1 MREIVGSVTNNEKE
15 EIKRLDFREKALNEL
30 IIAINDNKIDFGTVT
45 KERVSKDMQICKNE
59 KAKWWN
65 NIYKKYNLY
74 LYKYVFVDFITNEL
88 YIDV

>member
-1 MREIVGSVTNNEKE
+1 
-15 EIKRLDFREKALNEL
+15 
-30 IIAINDNKIDFGTVT
+30 
-45 KERVSKDMQICKNE
+45 MQICKNE